1 MINAFIEYVKTNKF
15 KHSSTNDSIVLNA
28 YGFNETFASLK
39 NKLSNYQQILP
50 MILTY
55 TAEFDKEKTN
65 MSNIPVTLWKKL
77 ADAFELNSDTLIS
90 DIDRYFTD
98 CRVNGPTVD
107 FFDEVKYSGLYWGD
121 NFNLISDSL
130 NKVLNK
136 LDLMS
141 KSELVNLQTKRDSV
155 IRYQSGVDDKVIV
168 NLLNYLPY
176 RTLVNYTKPSTPDWI
191 VDSLSILNIDL
202 PPSVVDSI
210 YNSFKKEKYRL
221 KQIEN
226 SSTFTIF
233 RNGSTLETEQPIG
246 SQEKLLLQQYITDSI
261 SSLKK
266 NSPTP
271 EYYDRIYNALNTPSI
286 LISRLKDSI
295 KSIYSEMCDDYLVL
309 KSMDAGWRLQ
319 TKWQRMKKLI
329 DLDSIKEYSSSI
341 KLDYYNILSRYANNY
356 LPLEEVSTNINTNIP
371 RINAQDICSIPI
383 EYDQSKGFTPLWN
396 SNSNNLILESIRYIL
411 FVNRTFDTDYNGNYF
426 HQSDLVY
433 DIESNQW
440 IVEGSN
446 TDEAFWWMKYKSCLY
461 RYFIGFKLVDGLVQ
475 FNSLYFNLNRK
486 Y

>member
-1 MINAFIEYVKTNKF
+1 
-15 KHSSTNDSIVLNA
+15 
-28 YGFNETFASLK
+28 
-39 NKLSNYQQILP
+39 
-50 MILTY
+50 
-55 TAEFDKEKTN
+55 
-65 MSNIPVTLWKKL
+65 
-77 ADAFELNSDTLIS
+77 
-90 DIDRYFTD
+90 
-98 CRVNGPTVD
+98 
-107 FFDEVKYSGLYWGD
+107 
-121 NFNLISDSL
+121 
-130 NKVLNK
+130 
-136 LDLMS
+136 MS